1 MSDVSDPSDHDAPA
15 RPTLPDYDLEPEIR
29 ADTPTQL
36 RALGHPVRNA
46 ILHMIVERAATT
58 SELATAVGKSHGT
71 VAHHLKVL
79 EDAGL
84 VRVVRT
90 RQVRAITESYWGRTG
105 RTIMIAKPPGEEEDQ
120 TMFVREGLRVFVPGD
135 HGYTTLRYARIPAES
150 VDAFGRRLDALV
162 QEFLQ
167 LERSGDTVYGLLV
180 ALQPTDEPALP
191 DRPDQPGEEDDDG

>member
-1 MSDVSDPSDHDAPA
+1 MSDVENPSDIGPG
-15 RPTLPDYDLEPEIR
+15 LPDYDLEPEVR

-36 RALGHPVRNA
+36 KALGHPVRNA
-46 ILHMIVERAATT
+46 ILHMVVERAATT

-120 TMFVREGLRVFVPGD
+120 TMFVREAMRVFVAGD
-135 HGYTTLRYARIPAES
+135 HGYTTLRYARIPAEQ
-150 VDAFGRRLDALV
+150 VDAFGRRVDALV

-167 LERSGDTVYGLLV
+167 LERAGDTVYGLLV

-191 DRPDQPGEEDDDG
+191 DRRPETGDHDEEDDRG